1 MWVYA
6 GDDEHPYNVFDFTL
20 NRGRDGPKCFLQD
33 YNQVLPAD
41 ACGGYNGVVAGN
53 GISRAGCWA
62 HLRRKV
68 IEAEK
73 TAPESARQ
81 AIERV
86 RALYAVEKQAATLSA
101 TMKL

>member
-1 MWVYA
+1 M
-6 GDDEHPYNVFDFTL
+6 L
-20 NRGRDGPKCFLQD
+20 
-33 YNQVLPAD
+33 
-41 ACGGYNGVVAGN
+41 
-53 GISRAGCWA
+53 A

-81 AIERV
+81 AIEMV

-101 TMKL
+101 TMKLEMRQMQSVPVLAELR